1 MRQFDP
7 QKPLIFIHVPKT
19 AGISVRNVVQSWFP
33 YRLHHHYHNE
43 VTGTMPPPVSLDPE
57 DYGEKPPVIY
67 GHFNS
72 RRGFGVEDYYP
83 GVTQFL
89 TILRDPFETA
99 VSNYFYL
106 RKVSGA
112 WKNQSRTPSG
122 DLETYIQG
130 TRPNILNHF
139 PREVTMENFKDIL
152 EEYFIEIGITEQLPK
167 SLKRMADKLG
177 KSFDPDMLET
187 MNVTARDQVLDE
199 TYRTQFR
206 ERHVLEYAVYN
217 YVKARIEAAD
227 PEERQGGS
235 TL

>member
-1 MRQFDP
+1 
-7 QKPLIFIHVPKT
+7 
-19 AGISVRNVVQSWFP
+19 
-33 YRLHHHYHNE
+33 
-43 VTGTMPPPVSLDPE
+43 
-57 DYGEKPPVIY
+57 
-67 GHFNS
+67 
-72 RRGFGVEDYYP
+72 
-83 GVTQFL
+83 
-89 TILRDPFETA
+89 
-99 VSNYFYL
+99 
-106 RKVSGA
+106 
-112 WKNQSRTPSG
+112 
-122 DLETYIQG
+122 
-130 TRPNILNHF
+130 
-139 PREVTMENFKDIL
+139 MENFKDIL